1 MKFRNYLGSTLPDV
15 SHPSL
20 LAVAGGESA
29 DGFLRVFS
37 NFPELVGP
45 FNFTIVILLSNFMSM
60 GLSSLLTYTL
70 NNSYLDLFRFF
81 THEITKNQNC
91 QLSAS
96 LCQLAKSC
104 AMNSS
109 GHLQF
114 KKIIFFLLMFFLQSI
129 FLLMFFFHKVC
140 QKLIRQI
147 EFLNYRK
154 SFNI

>member
-60 GLSSLLTYTL
+60 ALSSLLTYTL

-109 GHLQF
+109 GHL
-114 KKIIFFLLMFFLQSI
+114 FFLLMFFYKV
-129 FLLMFFFHKVC
+129 FFFLCFFFTKFVKNLLG
-140 QKLIRQI
+140 KLN
-147 EFLNYRK
+147 F
-154 SFNI
+154 